1 MLILSRISFNF
12 KQCTPL
18 VMGMGTKPVWKCDV
32 CNHEWL
38 SRNDSMP
45 LRCACCKTPYWNK
58 FENDKKKSLNSIQ
71 RKTRRDYE

>member
-1 MLILSRISFNF
+1 MLILSRTRLNF

-32 CNHEWL
+32 CQHEWL
-38 SRNDSMP
+38 SRKDFMP

-58 FENDKKKSLNSIQ
+58 FNS
-71 RKTRRDYE
+71 KTKINSEITGVRNT